1 MKESITPVD
10 QLRHDDRVREYQG
23 KKEMNSK
30 EQSTIHAAEPW
41 LPIETKMVLGS
52 LIGGVVALVLL
63 AIIVHIFILGGL
75 Q

>member
-1 MKESITPVD
+1 MEKPPVE

-23 KKEMNSK
+23 KKEMNPE
-30 EQSTIHAAEPW
+30 EQATIHAPEPW
-41 LPIETKMVLGS
+41 LPIETKMVVGS
-52 LIGGVVALVLL
+52 LVGGIVALVIL